1 MFYYNRLFYLMS
13 GKIFRIHCRRFT
25 PVFALAACLLLFP
38 NAVNSDNA
46 QWTSIG
52 PYGGDIAGLEI
63 DPFQPATL
71 YVATGSAYGIFKST
85 DGAANWMPVN
95 KGLTVVSAGRDV
107 GVFVMDPR
115 HPEILYLANNYGI
128 YKTVDGAA
136 HWRRVDSGLP
146 FLHEPSLWIEPVTP
160 STLYAA
166 LHYDKVFSV
175 FDLYKSVDSGNT
187 WDQAVTDLSD
197 LSGLPDPP
205 YFFSKSFTSAG
216 NTRMYGPNPVYRSI
230 DEGPW
235 IAVESEDIPLLSID
249 ALAMDPGDPATVY
262 AAVSIK
268 ATFTTPGEEKGIYKS
283 TDSGA
288 HWSVVNPGLPELKIR
303 ALAITPV
310 SPATLYAGTSGYGI
324 FKSTDG
330 GQNWTA
336 ASRGMTGISECAVA
350 MDPVNA
356 GTMYVGTEKGL
367 FKTVDRGA
375 SWLLITPEHAGPARV
390 CGLATDPLDPAVLY
404 AVKNGSSL
412 YKSIDGGQSWTA
424 IGSGLTGAIVT
435 LAIAP
440 VAPATLYLGAKT
452 DEPAAGLFKSVDGGR
467 VWTAVDADIP
477 PDTVARDVAI
487 DPADPA
493 VVYASISAD
502 NSVSLG
508 HGIFKSVD
516 GGQTWRV
523 VGEGMIG
530 KIRIDPV
537 TPANVYVGII
547 GSGVFKSGDGGE
559 NWAVLGSPVLEN
571 DWTQINSIRMD
582 SANPFI

>member
-1 MFYYNRLFYLMS
+1 M
-13 GKIFRIHCRRFT
+13 
-25 PVFALAACLLLFP
+25 LLLP
-38 NAVNSDNA
+38 NAANSSDA

-71 YVATGSAYGIFKST
+71 YVATGSSTGIFKST
-85 DGAANWMPVN
+85 DGAANWIPVN
-95 KGLTVVSAGRDV
+95 NGLAVVARTAGDM

-115 HPEILYLANNYGI
+115 HSEILYLANNYGI

-136 HWRRVDSGLP
+136 HWHRVDSGLP
-146 FLHEPSLWIEPVTP
+146 FLYEPSLWIDPVTP
-160 STLYAA
+160 ATLYAA
-166 LHYDKVFSV
+166 LHYDKGFNL
-175 FDLYKSVDSGNT
+175 FDLYKTVDSGNT
-187 WDQAVTDLSD
+187 WNQAVTDISD

-205 YFFSKSFTSAG
+205 YFFTKNFTSAG
-216 NTRMYGPNPVYRSI
+216 NTRMRGANPVYRSI

-235 IAVESEDIPLLSID
+235 IAVESEDIPLSSID
-249 ALAMDPGDPATVY
+249 ALAMDPENSATVY

-288 HWSVVNPGLPELKIR
+288 HWSLVNPGLPELKIR
-303 ALAITPV
+303 TLAITPV
-310 SPATLYAGTSGYGI
+310 SPAILYAGTNGYGVL
-324 FKSTDG
+324 KSTDG
-330 GQNWTA
+330 GRNWTA
-336 ASRGMTGISECAVA
+336 ASRGMTDVSECAVA
-350 MDPVNA
+350 IDPVHA
-356 GTMYVGTEKGL
+356 GTMYVGTGSGL
-367 FKTVDRGA
+367 FKTVDRGVA
-375 SWLLITPEHAGPARV
+375 WTLITPEHAGPAEV
-390 CGLATDPLDPAVLY
+390 CELEMDPLSPAVLY
-404 AVKNGSSL
+404 AVKNREFL
-412 YKSIDGGQSWTA
+412 YKSSDGGQSWTYINA
-424 IGSGLTGAIVT
+424 NLAGLTWIYT
-435 LAIAP
+435 LVIDP
-440 VAPATLYLGAKT
+440 VIPATLYLAAKT
-452 DEPAAGLFKSVDGGR
+452 NGSAAGLFKSVDGGT
-467 VWTAVDADIP
+467 VWTAVDTDIP
-477 PDTVARDVAI
+477 PDTVVRDIAI

-493 VVYASISAD
+493 VMYASISTD
-502 NSVSLG
+502 YNSTLG
-508 HGIFKSVD
+508 PGIFKSAD